1 MWPVVSEAQ
10 RRHEKESPTFG
21 KKVLKPPEG
30 ELGFVKL
37 LLVSSLI
44 TLSPD
49 PFRCVGV

>member
-1 MWPVVSEAQ
+1 MKREVQ
-10 RRHEKESPTFG
+10 RLE

-44 TLSPD
+44 TLSPG
-49 PFRCVGV
+49 PFRCVGFSYMHSPASR